1 MHGGAGDVSG
11 ARLSALD
18 ASFLAV
24 ETPAA
29 HMHIGWV
36 ALFGAPADGAVP
48 AYSDLRDHIDL
59 RLARAP
65 RYRQKLAAVP
75 LGLHNPEWID
85 DEAFSIDRHVY
96 RAAGPLSD
104 LVGEVMSIPLRR
116 DRPLWEMW
124 ICHDAQT
131 QSFAIVGKAHHC
143 MVDGLAALELSS
155 ALLDLKPDPGVCEPE
170 RWRAAPE
177 PGGERLLVRGVRDR
191 LAQQLGLLRWP
202 LRAAVSPTHAARQ
215 TAAGALRVTNALGH
229 SLHGAPT
236 SVLNGPLSPLRCLAW
251 TRRPLGDLKLV
262 KRTYDTTV
270 NDVMLAAVAGGMR
283 AYLLR
288 RGEEP
293 VALKAMV
300 PVSVRGAG
308 EELGNRLSFVFPALP
323 CDESRPL
330 GRLYKVHAAMSQR
343 KRDGEAEGADLA
355 LHAAA
360 HAPPPVQ
367 QTVARLMASPR
378 TFNLVVSN
386 IPGPAAPLYMLR
398 SPLEAIYPVVP
409 LADRHA
415 VSVGMTTVRE
425 QACFGVY
432 ADPLTLP
439 DAEVLASDIDGAI
452 AELLACAKARGAAQ
466 AQRRPGAA
474 RISTGLR

>member
-1 MHGGAGDVSG
+1 VTGS
-11 ARLSALD
+11 RLSALD

-24 ETPAA
+24 ETPTA
-29 HMHIGWV
+29 HMHVGWV
-36 ALFGAPADGAVP
+36 ALFGAPADRP
-48 AYSDLRDHIDL
+48 APSYSDLRDHIDL

-65 RYRQKLAAVP
+65 RYRQKLASVP

-85 DEAFSIDRHVY
+85 DEAFSVERHVY
-96 RAAGPLSD
+96 RATGPLSD
-104 LVGEVMSIPLRR
+104 LVDEVMSMPLRR

-124 ICHDAQT
+124 ICHDDEAG
-131 QSFAIVGKAHHC
+131 SFAIVGKAHHC
-143 MVDGLAALELSS
+143 MVDGLAAFELSS
-155 ALLDLKPDPGVCEPE
+155 ALLDLTPAPVACEPD

-177 PGGERLLVRGVRDR
+177 PRGERLLVRGVRDR
-191 LAQQLGLLRWP
+191 VGQQLGLLRWP
-202 LRAAVSPTHAARQ
+202 LRAAASPSRAARQ
-215 TAAGALRVTNALGH
+215 TAAGAMRVTNALGH
-229 SLHGAPT
+229 SLGGAPT
-236 SVLNGPLSPLRCLAW
+236 TVLNGPLSPLRCLGW
-251 TRRPLGDLKLV
+251 TRRPLADLKLV
-262 KRTYDTTV
+262 KRTYGTTI

-308 EELGNRLSFVFPALP
+308 DSLGNRISFVFAALP

-330 GRLYKVHAAMSQR
+330 GRLYKVHAAMGQR
-343 KRDGEAEGADLA
+343 KRDGEPEGTDLA
-355 LHAAA
+355 LQAAA
-360 HAPPPVQ
+360 HAPAAVQ

-439 DAEVLASDIDGAI
+439 DVDVLAHDIDHAI
-452 AELLACAKARGAAQ
+452 AELLACAKSAATGQAHAGAGPARVSA
-466 AQRRPGAA
+466 RP
-474 RISTGLR
+474 S